1 MKLAAFILLA
11 LLLIQ
16 SYFYNELIKTNLALE
31 KNHTDVDQA
40 IQYYEEKNY
49 GITQKSE
56 DLRNEKKEIL
66 NKLATKKIEAFEL
79 KSTNKSLTHKISQA
93 EEKINLLSLTIESK
107 DEEIFILKNELLKYL
122 SK

>member
-1 MKLAAFILLA
+1 M
-11 LLLIQ
+11 
-16 SYFYNELIKTNLALE
+16 
-31 KNHTDVDQA
+31 DQA

-49 GITQKSE
+49 GINQKAE
-56 DLRNEKKEIL
+56 DLRNENKEIL

-79 KSTNKSLTHKISQA
+79 KSTNESLTHKISQA
-93 EEKINLLSLTIESK
+93 EEKINLLSLTIENK